1 MSKVLVFCIDALCA
15 SDVARMRRMPHFAQI
30 LERGALVEKIEPVL
44 PALTYTCH
52 TSILTGTYAGRHGIV
67 HNEKMTRGG
76 HLDAP
81 WYCMKSDVRGK
92 TLLDIARENGL
103 TTCSLS
109 WPVSGGVDYT
119 MNMPMIVPYSYQGYQ
134 PQQWLEHTA
143 TSLARCGSSP
153 FSYSF

>member
-15 SDVARMRRMPHFAQI
+15 SDVARMRRMPHFAQL

-109 WPVSGGVDYT
+109 WPVSARRSRSASACRSST
-119 MNMPMIVPYSYQGYQ
+119 S
-134 PQQWLEHTA
+134 TA
-143 TSLARCGSSP
+143 RASCARRCPPCWTASASP
-153 FSYSF
+153 TPRA

>member
-15 SDVARMRRMPHFAQI
+15 SDVARMRRMPHFAQL

-92 TLLDIARENGL
+92 TLLDLARENGL

-109 WPVSGGVDYT
+109 WPF
-119 MNMPMIVPYSYQGYQ
+119 P
-134 PQQWLEHTA
+134 A
-143 TSLARCGSSP
+143 ARTIP
-153 FSYSF
+153 

>member
-15 SDVARMRRMPHFAQI
+15 SDVARMRRMPHFAQL

-81 WYCMKSDVRGK
+81 WFCMKSA
-92 TLLDIARENGL
+92 AR
-103 TTCSLS
+103 
-109 WPVSGGVDYT
+109 
-119 MNMPMIVPYSYQGYQ
+119 
-134 PQQWLEHTA
+134 TA
-143 TSLARCGSSP
+143 
-153 FSYSF
+153 

>member
-15 SDVARMRRMPHFAQI
+15 SDVARMRRMPHFAQL

-92 TLLDIARENGL
+92 TLLDLARENGL

-109 WPVSGGVDYT
+109 WPVSGGADYT
-119 MNMPMIVPYSYQGYQ
+119 MNISN
-134 PQQWLEHTA
+134 
-143 TSLARCGSSP
+143 GS
-153 FSYSF
+153 F

>member
-1 MSKVLVFCIDALCA
+1 MSTVLVFCIDALCA

-92 TLLDIARENGL
+92 NTSRMTEATLIMAKQMG
-103 TTCSLS
+103 
-109 WPVSGGVDYT
+109 
-119 MNMPMIVPYSYQGYQ
+119 MPSAIR
-134 PQQWLEHTA
+134 A
-143 TSLARCGSSP
+143 TSPSNGWSTRPLQT
-153 FSYSF
+153 